1 MFCSFV
7 PLFKLSE
14 ELLMV
19 ASIVERGIDSGP
31 LLQEPV
37 KALLFDTIESP
48 FDVNDAS
55 TLA

>member
-19 ASIVERGIDSGP
+19 ASIEARVA

-37 KALLFDTIESP
+37 KARLFDTIES
-48 FDVNDAS
+48 
-55 TLA
+55 T